1 VKRKDLQAV
10 VAKILEVEPD
20 ELRAEVVLESIEAYD
35 SVTVLSLMIR
45 LDEAAGIKL
54 EPSDVQ
60 RLRTY
65 GDIEA
70 LAARQGITLT
80 D

>member
-1 VKRKDLQAV
+1 MKRKDLQAV

-70 LAARQGITLT
+70 LAARQGIQLT